1 MEGWPDRWQTCS
13 TASPIRSSSR
23 PKADIAPQTYRNGV
37 HSPRLP
43 HTFGRRGRVPIKL
56 GLILETQRPDQALDL
71 HRAICLSDAPPRPVA
86 ENEEGTFHA
95 LELFGTRVE
104 PASGVEDVGICKDG
118 GIVVQGENGYGCYDL
133 LAVVR

>member
-1 MEGWPDRWQTCS
+1 MQIGT
-13 TASPIRSSSR
+13 SSELTWKAGLIDGR
-23 PKADIAPQTYRNGV
+23 RARRRHLYCTHRLKADITPQTYRNGV

-43 HTFGRRGRVPIKL
+43 HTFGGRGRVPIKL

-71 HRAICLSDAPPRPVA
+71 HRAICFSDAPPRAVA

-104 PASGVEDVGICKDG
+104 PASGVEDVRICKDG
-118 GIVVQGENGYGCYDL
+118 GIVVQGENGD
-133 LAVVR
+133 